1 MKPKARDGRVISV
14 LLISPLEITRS
25 SLRCLLESR
34 CRIRVVEAASCRT
47 AMKPAS
53 LRPNVLLF
61 DQGPDSSA
69 DMDLLPQVMD
79 AWGNPPLL
87 ILAEAQDAE
96 AHVAFMRLRVMGLV
110 LRTDPVENLFRAIER
125 LNAREVWFQHSL
137 MEGIFARLRAQKA
150 PDPVRPGPQ
159 PSESLTSRE
168 TAVIR
173 LVGEAL
179 SNRQIAQ
186 RLFISETTVRH
197 HLNSVFG
204 KLGVSSRLE
213 LMKYAYG
220 CGLVKPTSAVMT
232 G

>member
-1 MKPKARDGRVISV
+1 MKNASVGRTISV
-14 LLISPLEITRS
+14 LLVSPLEITRS
-25 SLRCLLESR
+25 SLRFLLESR
-34 CRIRVVEAASCRT
+34 SRIRVVEAASCR
-47 AMKPAS
+47 AALKPAS
-53 LRPNVLLF
+53 IRPNVLLF
-61 DQGPDSSA
+61 DHGPESLA
-69 DMDLLPQVMD
+69 DMELLPQVTQ
-79 AWGNPPLL
+79 AWGDPPLL
-87 ILAEAQDAE
+87 ILAGTQDA
-96 AHVAFMRLRVMGLV
+96 AVHFAFIRLRVMGLV

-137 MEGIFARLRAQKA
+137 MEGILAHLTAQTQNHARL
-150 PDPVRPGPQ
+150 GP
-159 PSESLTSRE
+159 PTGPLTSRE
-168 TAVIR
+168 TDVMR

-220 CGLVKPTSAVMT
+220 SGLVKPTSAV